1 MTRARIFSLE
11 DGQAKKKGGRDEHDQ
26 IVILDIMSNH
36 VQQVITRDLSQ
47 QLESDF
53 ALQTF

>member
-11 DGQAKKKGGRDEHDQ
+11 DDQGKKGCRDEHDQ

-36 VQQVITRDLSQ
+36 VQQVITNDLSQ

>member
-1 MTRARIFSLE
+1 MALS
-11 DGQAKKKGGRDEHDQ
+11 KKKEGRDEHDQ